1 LCCGQSTPFT
11 GLVDRTAKKTY
22 GTGASWVDVP
32 IDDIWLSPSPQEQVP
47 PIVFTENVGSWLR
60 EHPIETHL
68 FVFGTAKQ
76 LKEGSEL
83 QQALAAAA
91 PRSDTNPETP
101 LIPLMH
107 HWLHDYSNTCR
118 LD

>member
-1 LCCGQSTPFT
+1 M
-11 GLVDRTAKKTY
+11 DRSAKKTY

-47 PIVFTENVGSWLR
+47 PIVFTEKVGSWLR

-83 QQALAAAA
+83 QHALAAAA
-91 PRSDTNPETP
+91 PRSDTNPETS
-101 LIPLMH
+101 LIHVMYCRFMTTRVDLT
-107 HWLHDYSNTCR
+107 WLIVLSIVAADA
-118 LD
+118 L

>member
-1 LCCGQSTPFT
+1 M
-11 GLVDRTAKKTY
+11 DRSAKKTY

-47 PIVFTENVGSWLR
+47 PVVFTEKVGSWLR

-91 PRSDTNPETP
+91 PRSDTNPETS
-101 LIPLMH
+101 LIHVMYCRFMTTWVDLT
-107 HWLHDYSNTCR
+107 WLIVLSIVAADA
-118 LD
+118 L

>member
-1 LCCGQSTPFT
+1 MCRGQSTPFT

-91 PRSDTNPETP
+91 PRSDANPETP
-101 LIPLMH
+101 LILSH
-107 HWLHDYSNTCR
+107 HAYM
-118 LD
+118 

>member
-1 LCCGQSTPFT
+1 MCGGQSTPFT

-91 PRSDTNPETP
+91 PRSDANLETP